1 LVEFSWFPIPACVIL
16 EWVTVNVVPV
26 AVASAALEMT
36 KSVELVMDL
45 IVTVSG
51 VVLVAVKVTPVAVAV
66 AAAVNVKLVALLT
79 DVATVSFGGMPG
91 PEIPVPAESDTGEAV
106 VTVVLP
112 LAVLAVKFVVVVVVL
127 GIPAPLIVIPWVR
140 VAVDAVV
147 TVVLPLVVFAMIV
160 EERPVLLIQGLPVL
174 WQCTQKVGLV
184 ETLYALVP
192 RLGCAAGV
200 TPLMVTLAVSPSW
213 L

>member
-1 LVEFSWFPIPACVIL
+1 MVEPPWFPIAACLIL
-16 EWVTVNVVPV
+16 EWVTVKVVPV
-26 AVASAALEMT
+26 TVALAALEMT
-36 KSVELVMDL
+36 KAVELVMDL

-66 AAAVNVKLVALLT
+66 AAAFNIKLVALLM

-91 PEIPVPAESDTGEAV
+91 PEITVPAESDTGEAV

-112 LAVLAVKFVVVVVVL
+112 LAVLAVKVVVVVVVL

-140 VAVDAVV
+140 AAVDAVV

-160 EERPVLLIQGLPVL
+160 EERPVWLIQGLPVL
-174 WQCTQKVGLV
+174 WQCTQKVGFV
-184 ETLYALVP
+184 EALYTLVP
-192 RLGCAAGV
+192 RLGVAVGV
-200 TPLMVTLAVSPSW
+200 TPLMVTLDVSPSW

>member
-1 LVEFSWFPIPACVIL
+1 LIL
-16 EWVTVNVVPV
+16 EWVTVKVVPV
-26 AVASAALEMT
+26 TVALAALEMT
-36 KSVELVMDL
+36 KAVELVMDL

-66 AAAVNVKLVALLT
+66 AAAFNIKLVALLT

-91 PEIPVPAESDTGEAV
+91 PEITVPAESDTGEAV

-112 LAVLAVKFVVVVVVL
+112 LAVLAVKVVVVVVVL

-140 VAVDAVV
+140 TAVDAVV
-147 TVVLPLVVFAMIV
+147 TVVLPLVVFAVIV

-174 WQCTQKVGLV
+174 WQCTQKVGFV
-184 ETLYALVP
+184 EALYTLVP
-192 RLGCAAGV
+192 RLGVAVGV
-200 TPLMVTLAVSPSW
+200 TPLMVTLDVSPSW